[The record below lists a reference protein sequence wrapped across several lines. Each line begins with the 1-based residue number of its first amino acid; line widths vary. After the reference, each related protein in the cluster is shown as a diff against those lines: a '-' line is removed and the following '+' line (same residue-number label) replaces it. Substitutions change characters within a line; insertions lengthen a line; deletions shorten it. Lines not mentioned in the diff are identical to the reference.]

1 MNSRIHILTTEVA
14 NKIAAGEVIQR
25 PASAVKELVENA
37 VDAKATS
44 VSIVVTGAG
53 KTLLQVVDN
62 GEGMSPD
69 DARLAFERH
78 STSKITSAED
88 LDHIT
93 TLGFRGEAL
102 ASMAAVAQ
110 VELKT
115 RRAEDEVGTIVKV
128 EGSEV
133 RGQAPAAAEQG
144 TSVAVKNLYYNTP
157 ARRQFLKTDATE
169 LRNIS
174 DVVTRMALAYPE
186 IAWKFVSNG
195 EVLLDVRPERAEERV
210 KSVLGDRAAA
220 ALLPVQ
226 IEGEAMTLGGFVGK
240 PSYTRKN
247 RNDQYLFLNG
257 RYIVSRALNHAVFQ
271 AYEYLL
277 EKGSFPFFL
286 LFLTLDP
293 HRVDVNV
300 HPSKMEVKFAD
311 ESAAYRFV
319 LGAVKRTLAAHDLVP
334 SVTMGGPSLH
344 GASEGR
350 AKLSFLPSEGR
361 MGAHGQVPDEVRPVE
376 KADLDALFDRLGS
389 ERQGLA
395 LPSEADPALPNRFAP
410 KVLQHNVRS
419 SDQLPQPASR
429 AIWQVHDKY
438 IISQIKTGIM
448 IVDQHVAHER
458 ILYERARANFTNALP
473 SSQQLLFPQ
482 TIALSPAD
490 FALVKELTPDLERLG
505 FDLKPFGRNTVVI
518 EGIPAEVRVGSEEKI
533 LQDLLDE
540 YRNNEHE
547 TTMDVREN
555 LSKSYACKA
564 AIKAGDRLNVPEM
577 ISLIDQLFATEM
589 PYVCPH
595 GRPVI
600 IKISIEELDRRFG
613 RTPVPPTT
621 R

>member
-1 MNSRIHILTTEVA
+1 MSRRIHILTTDVA

-37 VDAKATS
+37 VDAKAGS
-44 VSIVVTGAG
+44 VTVLVAGAG
-53 KTLLQVVDN
+53 KTLVQVIDD
-62 GEGMSPD
+62 GEGMSFE
-69 DARLAFERH
+69 DARIAFERH
-78 STSKITSAED
+78 STSKIESAED
-88 LDHIT
+88 LEHIT

-110 VELKT
+110 LELKT
-115 RRAEDEVGTIVKV
+115 RRVQEELGTLVKI
-128 EGSEV
+128 EGNAV
-133 RGQAPAAAEQG
+133 REHTPVAAEGG
-144 TSVAVKNLYYNTP
+144 TSVSVKNLYFNTP

-174 DVVTRMALAYPE
+174 DVVTRMALAYPG
-186 IAWKFVSNG
+186 IAWKYVSNG
-195 EVLLDVRPERAEERV
+195 EVLLEVRSESPQERV
-210 KSVLGDRAAA
+210 RNVLGERAAA

-226 IEGEAMTLGGFVGK
+226 VSGDGMALEGFIGK

-247 RNDQYLFLNG
+247 RNDQYLYLNG

-286 LFLTLDP
+286 LFLNLDP

-300 HPSKMEVKFAD
+300 HPSKLEVKFGD
-311 ESAAYRFV
+311 ESGAYRFV
-319 LGAVKRTLAAHDLVP
+319 LTSVKRTLAAHDLVP
-334 SVTMGGPSLH
+334 QVGLPGPGQGVS
-344 GASEGR
+344 GDAR
-350 AKLSFLPSEGR
+350 AKLSFIPTEGR
-361 MGAHGQVPDEVRPVE
+361 SPYAGSGEARPVE

-395 LPSEADPALPNRFAP
+395 LPTEQAADVPNRFAP
-410 KVLQHNVRS
+410 KILQHGTPPGEAS
-419 SDQLPQPASR
+419 AQGSSR

-458 ILYERARANFTNALP
+458 ILYERARANFANALP

-505 FDLKPFGRNTVVI
+505 FDIKPFGRNTVVI
-518 EGIPAEVRVGSEEKI
+518 EGIPADVRLGGEEKI

-540 YRNNEHE
+540 FRNNEHE
-547 TTMDVREN
+547 TRMDAREN
-555 LSKSYACKA
+555 LAKSFACKA

-600 IKISIEELDRRFG
+600 IKIAIEELDKRFG
-613 RTPVPPTT
+613 RTPVSPTT